1 MKISVKRLKQIIKEE
16 MENIAE
22 YERSHEGKKCAVVHP
37 GMEHEEWDEGEAP
50 LMAEGSEEYWACV
63 AKTTQEL
70 LDDPKQTNNP
80 AMARTIAKKKCA
92 HLKEQSEGLEEEYAV
107 TNEEL
112 EDILEEDDWDFLEE
126 EDLYEE

>member
-37 GMEHEEWDEGEAP
+37 GMEHEEWAEGEAP
-50 LMAEGSEEYWACV
+50 LLAEGSEEYWECV
-63 AKTTQEL
+63 ANVTEEL
-70 LDDPKQTNNP
+70 LRSGKTRNP
-80 AMARTIAKKKCA
+80 QMARTIAKKKCA
-92 HLKEQSEGLEEEYAV
+92 HLKEQSEGLEEEYSV

-126 EDLYEE
+126 EDLYEK